1 MAARKRSGGTARGPW
16 TIHGEKL
23 VYENPWMRVRE
34 YDVTRP
40 DGKPGLYGVMEPRQL
55 AIGVLPLFVDGTVM
69 LVGQYRFAL
78 DCWSWELPEGG
89 GPMDDAPLDSAKRE
103 LAEET
108 GLQAAEWLE
117 FLQLDMS
124 NSITDEKAIAFIAW
138 DLAEGEAEPEG
149 TEDIETRRV
158 PFTEALREAM
168 DGRIRD
174 AFTLAMLLKADYM
187 ARHGELPPAVCRM
200 ILGPAGKDLS
210 DGSR

>member
-1 MAARKRSGGTARGPW
+1 MKSGKRRPGTERGPW
-16 TIHGEKL
+16 IVHGEKL
-23 VYENPWMRVRE
+23 VYDNAWMSVRE

-40 DGKPGLYGVMEPRQL
+40 DGKPGQYGVMEPKNL
-55 AIGVLPLFVDGTVM
+55 AIGILPVFGDGTVM

-89 GPMDDAPLDSAKRE
+89 GPMDETPLDSAKRE

-108 GLQAAEWLE
+108 GLSAASWQE

-124 NSITDEKAIAFIAW
+124 NSITSERAVAFAAW
-138 DLAEGEAEPEG
+138 DLDQGEAEPEG

-158 PFTEALREAM
+158 PFATALREAL

-187 ARHGELPPAVCRM
+187 ARHGELPEAVSRL
-200 ILGPAGKDLS
+200 ILNPAGKDEPH
-210 DGSR
+210 GPG